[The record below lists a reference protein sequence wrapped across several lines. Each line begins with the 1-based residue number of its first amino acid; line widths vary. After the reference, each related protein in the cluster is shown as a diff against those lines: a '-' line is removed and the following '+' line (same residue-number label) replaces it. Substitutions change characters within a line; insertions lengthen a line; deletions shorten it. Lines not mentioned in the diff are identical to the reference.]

1 MNTFGRRLFEER
13 HRLQLSQAELA
24 QAIGVSERS
33 IGNYERGQR
42 SPDAE
47 QLLRLID
54 QGMDVYYV
62 LTGKRASGRLDLDP
76 MQRAVLDDFDRCSHE
91 KQIEAVRYMA
101 LLAEGATPGVPAK
114 QVRKSRTRGAMA
126 KREKSS

>member
-24 QAIGVSERS
+24 LAIGVSERS

-47 QLLRLID
+47 QLVRLVE

-76 MQRAVLDDFDRCSHE
+76 MQRAVLDDFDRCSRE
-91 KQIEAVRYMA
+91 KQIEAVRYLA
-101 LLAEGATPGVPAK
+101 LLAEGVTPSAPAK
-114 QVRKSRTRGAMA
+114 QVRKSWTREAEA
-126 KREKSS
+126 KRKKNT

>member
-13 HRLQLSQAELA
+13 HRLQRSQAELA

-47 QLLRLID
+47 QLVRLVE

-62 LTGKRASGRLDLDP
+62 LTGKRASGRLDLEP

-101 LLAEGATPGVPAK
+101 LLAEGVTAAVPAK
-114 QVRKSRTRGAMA
+114 QVRKNRPRDVAS
-126 KREKSS
+126 KNKKSN